1 MPSLQMVY
9 DIIARD
15 NASAAFGRA
24 GTAAEGAGKKING
37 LVKTIAG
44 FAVADLGY
52 HVVKMAGDFEQ
63 LTNVLVTAAGESQKN
78 LPKVRDGILN
88 IATSTG
94 TAWKEVAAATYI
106 AEKANLRGADALTVV
121 KAAAQGAREENAK
134 LSTVTNAVTSVMASY
149 GLKASDAVAVT
160 NEIKTAAGES
170 KTTMEEF
177 SNSLSTVLPF
187 ASAAHISFADVAGV
201 LATLTQHGTTAAES
215 TQEIANTVRNL
226 VGPLGTAR
234 KEMGQFNIDSV
245 DVQKNLGSDKRG
257 LTGTIQYLSDT
268 ILQHMGPA
276 GTALLNTF
284 NVSKQASQAAG
295 IEFKGLGPEAK
306 KLAQSFMDNAIS
318 IGAYRKQARALPGE
332 QGALAWQFLTTYT
345 NAKGFQDVLKQGG
358 PLAQT
363 YSQALKV
370 MLGGTN
376 GLNTALQI
384 LGPNL
389 GVTKERSDKVAGSFK
404 NAGKDVAG
412 WGVTSHNLNTQL
424 AQVGQQAEALSIKIG
439 MAVLPVLK
447 DVLGVLLKHPAILQ
461 ATAVAVGV
469 LATAWAGL
477 KIAGLIKDIAGAAAG
492 LLGLGR
498 ASTVAAAEMNASTGI
513 AGAAEKSF
521 LGVTGIGTAVSRLA
535 GGAALAVVGKM
546 LFDWAQSAGNARRQI
561 DAVVNA
567 KITNPYD
574 PSQLNAAAA
583 GIDGLV
589 QKASKHNSSLGSLIT
604 GAFSG
609 SDFTNSALIDQGEKK
624 YAALRATA
632 VNLGIAIS
640 ELHNRFGL
648 TNDDL
653 TSLAAKSN
661 IKFGT
666 DVKGLVQ
673 GEDAF
678 KKIYAAE
685 LDALPVNQKFASGL
699 KDTAGAASDTG
710 NKIDALS
717 GIVGGLIS
725 KQAGSLQATDG
736 YHKAL
741 NDLGSSLDS
750 NSKTLLGNADAA
762 INNRAAMVNLVEQS
776 AAAATAYAKG
786 TGKADDYTKALQFAI
801 PEIEAAATAQGVS
814 KQEIDGIIT
823 GLGLMPDSKTV
834 PFSSP
839 GLTES
844 LTALAEYNRQ
854 LALVPQSII
863 TQVTQMYGSA
873 GPTSVNDP
881 RISGHKA
888 AGGFITGPGSGTS
901 DSILTWLSNGEYV
914 MPAHVVKQMG
924 VGFFDQLRGVK
935 TPGFAAGGLVGAN
948 SPETSYLQSLNVAA
962 YLKTIAAA
970 TVAMTAKL
978 TTFVQNQQQFR
989 DSLKSTVT
997 TGSTIS
1003 DLLAQSGNPGD
1014 LKRLFAGKIGDIRAF
1029 AGKIT
1034 ALKKQGWPDAIIREI
1049 AGDGINIGSNY
1060 ADLLLS
1066 ASKSDRSSLIGS
1078 AGTLGGA
1085 QLGTANLI
1093 TLMTGG
1099 TAGLTKMPAIA
1110 ALNKAIFNPGASQ
1123 GTLIGKA
1130 AAAQTSPLIHIDHVS
1145 STVDLQLIAKQA
1157 AFLQS
1162 AGHFG

>member
-226 VGPLGTAR
+226 VGPMGTAR
-234 KEMGQFNIDSV
+234 KEMAQFNIDSV

-389 GVTKERSDKVAGSFK
+389 GVTKERSDKVADSFK
-404 NAGKDVAG
+404 NAGKDVSG
-412 WGVTSHNLNTQL
+412 WASTQKL
-424 AQVGQQAEALSIKIG
+424 FNVQMDMFKQSAEALGIKIG

-461 ATAVAVGV
+461 AVAIAVGV
-469 LATAWAGL
+469 LAAAWAAL
-477 KIAGLIKDIAGAAAG
+477 KIANLISSIGTLTG
-492 LLGLGR
+492 RLLGLTVASDAAAASGGR
-498 ASTVAAAEMNASTGI
+498 AS
-513 AGAAEKSF
+513 AGMA
-521 LGVTGIGTAVSRLA
+521 GIGTAVTRLA
-535 GGAALAVVGKM
+535 GVAGLAIIGKSIY
-546 LFDWAQSAGNARRQI
+546 DWATASDHAAASVKKIQST
-561 DAVVNA
+561 
-567 KITNPYD
+567 ITD
-574 PSQLNAAAA
+574 PNNLTQLQNAAAA
-583 GIDGLV
+583 QQALY
-589 QKASKHNSSLGSLIT
+589 KKSHNDSTGVGGFFSSLAGSLT
-604 GAFSG
+604 GGMVGTDFST
-609 SDFTNSALIDQGEKK
+609 SLATADKSLK
-624 YAALRATA
+624 ALRA
-632 VNLGIAIS
+632 NNGAIDALKMGLS
-640 ELHNRFGL
+640 QLSLQYNITGDDALILASKAKISFGDGVHIGDVIKGEAAFSKLYGAELKSLPINQQMAK
-648 TNDDL
+648 
-653 TSLAAKSN
+653 SLADS
-661 IKFGT
+661 
-666 DVKGLVQ
+666 
-673 GEDAF
+673 GEA
-678 KKIYAAE
+678 
-685 LDALPVNQKFASGL
+685 
-699 KDTAGAASDTG
+699 AGAAGS
-710 NKIDALS
+710 KIDALS
-717 GIVGGLIS
+717 GMVGRLLN
-725 KQAGSLQATDG
+725 KQAGSLQATDAF
-736 YHKAL
+736 HKSL
-741 NDLGSSLDS
+741 NDLGDSLDS
-750 NSKTLLGNADAA
+750 NSKTLVGNSDAA
-762 INNRAAMVNLVEQS
+762 INNRSAMVGLIRNAND
-776 AAAATAYAKG
+776 AAIAYAKG
-786 TGKADDYTKALQFAI
+786 TGKAGDYTKSLQYAI
-801 PEIEAAATAQGVS
+801 PEIEAVAAAQGIS
-814 KQEIDGIIT
+814 KQQIDGIIT
-823 GLGLMPDSKTV
+823 SLGLMPDSKTV

-839 GLTES
+839 GLAES

-873 GPTSVNDP
+873 APTSVNDP

-978 TTFVQNQQQFR
+978 TTFVQNQQQYR

-1029 AGKIT
+1029 AAKIS

>member
-1 MPSLQMVY
+1 MMIF

-15 NASAAFGRA
+15 GASGTFTKVGTSAEAASKKIDLLGKAAFGM
-24 GTAAEGAGKKING
+24 TALFAA
-37 LVKTIAG
+37 
-44 FAVADLGY
+44 FAVKDAVKFESAMTRISTQASVPVKNIKALSDAVLQLSPKVGFDPTELATSLY
-52 HVVKMAGDFEQ
+52 HV
-63 LTNVLVTAAGESQKN
+63 ES
-78 LPKVRDGILN
+78 
-88 IATSTG
+88 AFHSTG
-94 TAWKEVAAATYI
+94 ISAKDAIGVVAAASKLSKI
-106 AEKANLRGADALTVV
+106 GNADLETTTQAVV
-121 KAAAQGAREENAK
+121 GVLASKIKGVRDAADAAAQLNLLVGSGDTTLQKVAASIATGILPTAQSLG
-134 LSTVTNAVTSVMASY
+134 LSF
-149 GLKASDAVAVT
+149 K
-160 NEIKTAAGES
+160 
-170 KTTMEEF
+170 
-177 SNSLSTVLPF
+177 
-187 ASAAHISFADVAGV
+187 DVAAA
-201 LATLTQHGTTAAES
+201 LATLTDNVTPADEAATRLRTTLSLVENPSPKAIGALKSIGLSSVQLAEDFRKPDGLLVALKDLKTHLDNTYDLKSSKPLSLDQITTAGKAFRDE
-215 TQEIANTVRNL
+215 V
-226 VGPLGTAR
+226 TA
-234 KEMGQFNIDSV
+234 
-245 DVQKNLGSDKRG
+245 
-257 LTGTIQYLSDT
+257 
-268 ILQHMGPA
+268 
-276 GTALLNTF
+276 
-284 NVSKQASQAAG
+284 
-295 IEFKGLGPEAK
+295 
-306 KLAQSFMDNAIS
+306 
-318 IGAYRKQARALPGE
+318 
-332 QGALAWQFLTTYT
+332 QGASTVEADKLTKKYVD
-345 NAKGFQDVLKQGG
+345 GLKQGG
-358 PLAQT
+358 SAATLQARVILSAFGGARSGATFLTLFNELDRLQSKYKDFGTSQQAAAKFAQAWAQQQGT
-363 YSQALKV
+363 AKQKLDDLK
-370 MLGGTN
+370 
-376 GLNTALQI
+376 A
-384 LGPNL
+384 
-389 GVTKERSDKVAGSFK
+389 SWKVFL
-404 NAGKDVAG
+404 V
-412 WGVTSHNLNTQL
+412 
-424 AQVGQQAEALSIKIG
+424 QVGNAILPDLK
-439 MAVLPVLK
+439 AVV
-447 DVLGVLLKHPAILQ
+447 DVLAKHPGILK
-461 ATAVAVGV
+461 AAAVAVGV
-469 LATAWAGL
+469 FGAAWAGL
-477 KIAGLIKDIAGAAAG
+477 KIAGFIKGVATLTARI
-492 LLGLGR
+492 LGLGR

-801 PEIEAAATAQGVS
+801 PEIEAAAAAQGVS

-888 AGGFITGPGSGTS
+888 AGGFVTGPGSGTS

-978 TTFVQNQQQFR
+978 TTFVQNQQQYR

-997 TGSTIS
+997 SGSTIS
-1003 DLLAQSGNPGD
+1003 DLLAQSGNAGD